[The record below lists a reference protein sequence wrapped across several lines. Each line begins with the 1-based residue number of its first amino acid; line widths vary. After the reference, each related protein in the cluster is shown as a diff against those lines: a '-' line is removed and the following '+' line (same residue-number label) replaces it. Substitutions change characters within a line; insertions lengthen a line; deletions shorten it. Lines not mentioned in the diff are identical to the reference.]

1 MTSPAP
7 DRPLFH
13 NADSY
18 EDFMGRYS
26 NPLSRELA
34 REAGVAPGERILDVG
49 CGTGALTAV
58 LAEIVGA
65 ENVAGVDP
73 SEPFVEACRA
83 RVPGA
88 DIRLAPAEQLP
99 FEDASFDRAL
109 SQLVFSFVSDPAAS
123 ATEMV
128 RVTRP
133 GGLVAACVWDMT
145 GGMTMIH
152 GYWAAAR
159 AVDAAAPSEEER
171 FGAGPGQLATL
182 WRDIGLNDV
191 VDGTLTVSTQ
201 YRDFDELWGS
211 FQGAV
216 GPVGAHA
223 ASLEGEL
230 RDAVRDAFR
239 RNIGSPE
246 GPFSLVGT
254 AWYTSGVV

>member
-1 MTSPAP
+1 
-7 DRPLFH
+7 
-13 NADSY
+13 
-18 EDFMGRYS
+18 MGRYS
-26 NPLSRELA
+26 NRLSRELA

-49 CGTGALTAV
+49 CGTGALTSV
-58 LAEIVGA
+58 LAELVGA

-88 DIRLAPAEQLP
+88 DIRLAPAEDLP
-99 FEDASFDRAL
+99 FEDASFDRSL

-123 ATEMV
+123 AREMV

-145 GGMTMIH
+145 GGMRMIH

-159 AVDAAAPSEEER
+159 AVDASAPSEEER
-171 FGAGPGQLATL
+171 FGGGAGQLAGL
-182 WRDIGLNDV
+182 WRDIGLHDV
-191 VDGTLTVSTQ
+191 VDGTLSVTTQ
-201 YRDFDELWGS
+201 YRDFDELWNS

-216 GPVGAHA
+216 GPVGVHA
-223 ASLEGEL
+223 ASLEGDL
-230 RDAVRDAFR
+230 RDAVRDAFWE
-239 RNIGSPE
+239 NIGSPE
-246 GPFSLVGT
+246 GPFTLVGT